1 MKILGSFAQII
12 TLNHLPLKGAIKD
25 DALEII
31 ENGGV
36 LIENNLI
43 LEVGNFEGLVKKY
56 PKVLVEEVAKPSVL
70 LPSFVDCHTHT
81 CFAGS
86 RANDFAARNAGKT
99 YLEIAAAGGGIWS
112 SVQKTRACS
121 SENLYNLTL
130 DRVNQFV
137 KEGIKTIEIKSGY
150 GLDLENELKML
161 RVIQRVKENTNANI
175 ISTCLAA
182 HIKPKDFEGTNSDYL
197 NWILNELLPL
207 IKAEALSNRVDIFIE
222 KSAFG
227 IEESKL
233 YLQKVKDLGFDITVH
248 ADQFTAGSATL
259 AAELGALS
267 ADHLEASTEKEIK
280 VLANSATVAVV
291 LPGASIGLGEPFAPA
306 RKLLDAGACLAI
318 ASDYNPGSAPMGDL
332 LTQAAILATYQKL
345 STAEVLAG
353 LTFRAAKALNINNIG
368 KIASNY
374 KADLQVYACDDY
386 REILYHQG
394 RLKPY
399 ETL

>member
-12 TLNHLPLKGAIKD
+12 TLNHLPIKGAIKD

-31 ENGGV
+31 KNGGI

-43 LEVGNFEGLVKKY
+43 LEVGNFEALVKKY

-130 DRVNQFV
+130 ERINQFI

-161 RVIQRVKENTNANI
+161 RVIQRVKENTDANI

-267 ADHLEASTEKEIK
+267 ADHLEASTEKEIE

-306 RKLLDAGACLAI
+306 RKLLDAGASLAI

-353 LTFRAAKALNINNIG
+353 LTFRAAKALNINDIG
-368 KIASNY
+368 KISPNY

-386 REILYHQG
+386 QEILYHQG
-394 RLKPY
+394 KLKPY

>member
-31 ENGGV
+31 EKGGV

-43 LEVGNFEGLVKKY
+43 LEVGNFEALVKKY
-56 PKVLVEEVAKPSVL
+56 PKVLVEEVAMPSIL

-121 SENLYNLTL
+121 SENLYILTL
-130 DRVNQFV
+130 ERVNQFV

-161 RVIQRVKENTNANI
+161 RVIQRVKENTDANI

-197 NWILNELLPL
+197 TWILNELLPL

-267 ADHLEASTEKEIK
+267 ADHLEASTEKEIEL
-280 VLANSATVAVV
+280 LANSATVAVV

-353 LTFRAAKALNINNIG
+353 LTFRAAKALNINDIG
-368 KIASNY
+368 KISPDY

-394 RLKPY
+394 KLKPCK
-399 ETL
+399 TI

>member
-31 ENGGV
+31 ENGGI

-43 LEVGNFEGLVKKY
+43 LEVGNFEALVKKY
-56 PKVLVEEVAKPSVL
+56 PKVHVEEVAKPSVL

-130 DRVNQFV
+130 ERVNQFV

-161 RVIQRVKENTNANI
+161 RVIQRVKENTDANI

-267 ADHLEASTEKEIK
+267 ADHLEASTEKEIEL
-280 VLANSATVAVV
+280 LANSATVAVV

-353 LTFRAAKALNINNIG
+353 LTFRAAKALNINDIG
-368 KIASNY
+368 KISPDY

-394 RLKPY
+394 KLKPCK
-399 ETL
+399 TI

>member
-12 TLNHLPLKGAIKD
+12 TLNHLSLKGAIKD
-25 DALEII
+25 NALEII

-36 LIENNLI
+36 LIENDLI
-43 LEVGNFEGLVKKY
+43 LEVGNFEALVKKY
-56 PKVLVEEVAKPSVL
+56 PKVLVDEVTKPSVL

-161 RVIQRVKENTNANI
+161 RVIQRVKENTDANI

-197 NWILNELLPL
+197 TWILNELLPL
-207 IKAEALSNRVDIFIE
+207 IKAEELSNRVDIFVE

-227 IEESKL
+227 IEESKS

-267 ADHLEASTEKEIK
+267 ADHLEASTEKEIEL
-280 VLANSATVAVV
+280 LANSETVAVM

-353 LTFRAAKALNINNIG
+353 LTFRASKALNINNIG
-368 KIASNY
+368 KIIPNY
-374 KADLQVYACDDY
+374 KPDLQVYACDDY

-394 RLKPY
+394 KLKPY
-399 ETL
+399 KTI

>member
-31 ENGGV
+31 ENGGI
-36 LIENNLI
+36 LIGNNLI
-43 LEVGNFEGLVKKY
+43 LEVGNFEALVKKY
-56 PKVLVEEVAKPSVL
+56 PKVLVEEVANPSVL

-112 SVQKTRACS
+112 SVQKARACS
-121 SENLYNLTL
+121 EDNLYNLTL

-161 RVIQRVKENTNANI
+161 RVIQHVKENTDANI

-207 IKAEALSNRVDIFIE
+207 IEVEGLSNRVDIFIE

-227 IEESKL
+227 IEESRL

-267 ADHLEASTEKEIK
+267 ADHLEASTEKEIE

-332 LTQAAILATYQKL
+332 LTQASILATYQKL
-345 STAEVLAG
+345 STAEALAG

-368 KIASNY
+368 KIAPNY

-399 ETL
+399 KIV